1 MSQVDFS
8 QDPLDNA
15 NLYITVV
22 PIGEVTA
29 SLYSS
34 VLDILNSLAAYRSPD
49 GKNNLLH
56 FRFLNTVPKWGHG
69 NTEWSQFTPHKQIF
83 GVLAVA
89 QCFDEEEALL
99 VESEFKQATAKYKH
113 TLCDSKC
120 IVFGDKNRLEE
131 HLDFRRGFSL
141 IEANLHDLATNGVGA
156 AGVAAKKEIATI
168 LGDFFLAIHGVLMS
182 KLKEITNNYLGSSN
196 KDIPSLISPFER
208 TTDGEK

>member
-8 QDPLDNA
+8 QDALDNA
-15 NLYITVV
+15 SLYIAVS

-34 VLDILNSLAAYRSPD
+34 VLDTLNSVAAYRSPD

-56 FRFLNTVPKWGHG
+56 FKFLGTVPKWGHG
-69 NTEWSQFTPHKQIF
+69 NTEWSQFTPNKQIF

-99 VESEFKQATAKYKH
+99 VEAEFKQATTKYKH

-120 IVFGDKNRLEE
+120 IVFCDKNKLKE

-141 IEANLHDLATNGVGA
+141 IEADLSSNSVGTGV
-156 AGVAAKKEIATI
+156 VVKKEIATI

-182 KLKEITNNYLGSSN
+182 KLKDITSNYLGSSS
-196 KDIPSLISPFER
+196 KDVPSLISPFER
-208 TTDGEK
+208 TNDGEK

>member
-8 QDPLDNA
+8 QDALDNA
-15 NLYITVV
+15 SLYIAVL
-22 PIGEVTA
+22 PIGEITA

-34 VLDILNSLAAYRSPD
+34 VLDTLNSLLAYRSPD

-56 FRFLNTVPKWGHG
+56 FKFLSVVPKWGHG
-69 NTEWSQFTPHKQIF
+69 NTEWSQFTPYKQIY

-89 QCFDEEEALL
+89 QCFDEEEAILI
-99 VESEFKQATAKYKH
+99 ESEFKQATTKYKH

-120 IVFGDKNRLEE
+120 IVFCEKNKLEE

-141 IEANLHDLATNGVGA
+141 IEADMSSYSVGGV
-156 AGVAAKKEIATI
+156 VVKKEIATI
-168 LGDFFLAIHGVLMS
+168 LGDFFLAIYGVLMS
-182 KLKEITNNYLGSSN
+182 KLKDITNNYLASGS

-208 TTDGEK
+208 TNDGEIQK

>member
-8 QDPLDNA
+8 QDAVDNA
-15 NLYITVV
+15 SLYIAVL
-22 PIGEVTA
+22 PIGEITA

-34 VLDILNSLAAYRSPD
+34 VLDTLNSLAAYRSPD

-56 FRFLNTVPKWGHG
+56 FKFLSTVPKWGHG
-69 NTEWSQFTPHKQIF
+69 NAEWSQFTPYKQIF

-99 VESEFKQATAKYKH
+99 VEYEFKQATTKYKH

-120 IVFGDKNRLEE
+120 IVFGEKNKLKE

-141 IEANLHDLATNGVGA
+141 IEANLSSNSVGTGA
-156 AGVAAKKEIATI
+156 IIKKEIATI

-182 KLKEITNNYLGSSN
+182 KLRDITNNYLASSS

-208 TTDGEK
+208 TNDGEK

>member
-8 QDPLDNA
+8 QDALDNA
-15 NLYITVV
+15 SLYIAVL

-34 VLDILNSLAAYRSPD
+34 VLSTLNSLAAYRPPD

-56 FRFLNTVPKWGHG
+56 FKFLNAVPKWGHG

-99 VESEFKQATAKYKH
+99 VEYEFKQGTAKYKH

-120 IVFGDKNRLEE
+120 IVFGNKKKLEE
-131 HLDFRRGFSL
+131 HLDFRRGFNL
-141 IEANLHDLATNGVGA
+141 IEANLASNNIA
-156 AGVAAKKEIATI
+156 ADVIAAKKEIAVI

-182 KLKEITNNYLGSSN
+182 KLKEIINNYLGSNN
-196 KDIPSLISPFER
+196 KDIPQFISPFER
-208 TTDGEK
+208 TNDADK

>member
-8 QDPLDNA
+8 QDALDNA
-15 NLYITVV
+15 SLYIAVS

-34 VLDILNSLAAYRSPD
+34 VLDTLNSLGAYRSPD

-56 FRFLNTVPKWGHG
+56 FKFLNTVPKWGHG
-69 NTEWSQFTPHKQIF
+69 NTEWSQFTPYKQIF

-89 QCFDEEEALL
+89 QCFDDEEDALL
-99 VESEFKQATAKYKH
+99 VEYEFKQVTAKYKN

-120 IVFGDKNRLEE
+120 IVFGDKSKLEKQ
-131 HLDFRRGFSL
+131 LDFRRGFNL
-141 IEANLHDLATNGVGA
+141 IKADLASNNNVIADGI
-156 AGVAAKKEIATI
+156 AKKEIVTI

-182 KLKEITNNYLGSSN
+182 KLKEITSNYLGSSN
-196 KDIPSLISPFER
+196 KDIPLLTSPFER
-208 TTDGEK
+208 TVDGEK

>member
-8 QDPLDNA
+8 QDALDNA
-15 NLYITVV
+15 SLYIAVL

-34 VLDILNSLAAYRSPD
+34 VLSTLNSLAAYRSPD

-56 FRFLNTVPKWGHG
+56 FRFLNAVPKWGHG
-69 NTEWSQFTPHKQIF
+69 STEWSQFTPYKQIF

-99 VESEFKQATAKYKH
+99 VESEFKQATVKYKH

-120 IVFGDKNRLEE
+120 IVFGNKKKLQE

-141 IEANLHDLATNGVGA
+141 IEANLTSSNVA
-156 AGVAAKKEIATI
+156 ADVIAAKKEIATI
-168 LGDFFLAIHGVLMS
+168 LGDFFLAIHGVLTS
-182 KLKEITNNYLGSSN
+182 KLKDVVNNYLGSNN
-196 KDIPSLISPFER
+196 KDIPQFISPFER
-208 TTDGEK
+208 TNAGDR

>member
-8 QDPLDNA
+8 QDALDNA
-15 NLYITVV
+15 SLYIAVL
-22 PIGEVTA
+22 PIGEIAA

-34 VLDILNSLAAYRSPD
+34 VLNTLNSLAAYRSPD

-56 FRFLNTVPKWGHG
+56 FKFLSVVPKWGHG
-69 NTEWSQFTPHKQIF
+69 NTEWSQFTPYKQVF

-99 VESEFKQATAKYKH
+99 IESEFKQATTKYKL

-120 IVFGDKNRLEE
+120 IVFCEKNKLEK

-141 IEANLHDLATNGVGA
+141 IEADLSSYSVGGV
-156 AGVAAKKEIATI
+156 VVKREIATI
-168 LGDFFLAIHGVLMS
+168 LRDFFLAIHGVLMS
-182 KLKEITNNYLGSSN
+182 KLKDITNNYLGSSS

-208 TTDGEK
+208 TNDGEK